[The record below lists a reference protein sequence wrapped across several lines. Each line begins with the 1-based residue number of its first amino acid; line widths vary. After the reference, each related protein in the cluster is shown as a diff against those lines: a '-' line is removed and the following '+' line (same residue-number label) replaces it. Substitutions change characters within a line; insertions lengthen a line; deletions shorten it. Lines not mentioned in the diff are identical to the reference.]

1 MGLDLP
7 PEAVTTLERC
17 TEGWIAGLQLAALA
31 LQGGTDASAFV
42 TAFSGTH
49 RYVLD
54 YLSDEVLA
62 RQPTPVQE
70 FLLHTAILERLSG
83 SLCDAVTGQAGSQA
97 LLEGLERAN
106 LFVVPLDDERGWY
119 RYHHL
124 FAEVLR
130 SHLRQREPTLVPQ
143 LHQRASAWYKQHD
156 LPAEVEPFTERER
169 EVLRLLVDGV
179 DGGGKS
185 AGRVPHCE
193 AKPMRNANGYNKLNA
208 RARATAWVRLSTPS
222 LPKMLLRCFL
232 TVPTETISAS
242 AIC

>member
-83 SLCDAVTGQAGSQA
+83 SLCDAVTGQAV
-97 LLEGLERAN
+97 RHCWK
-106 LFVVPLDDERGWY
+106 GWSAQICLWSPSTTSEAGTAITTCLP
-119 RYHHL
+119 RCCAVTCGRENPHW
-124 FAEVLR
+124 FPNCTNVLAPGT
-130 SHLRQREPTLVPQ
+130 SNMI
-143 LHQRASAWYKQHD
+143 
-156 LPAEVEPFTERER
+156 
-169 EVLRLLVDGV
+169 
-179 DGGGKS
+179 
-185 AGRVPHCE
+185 C
-193 AKPMRNANGYNKLNA
+193 
-208 RARATAWVRLSTPS
+208 
-222 LPKMLLRCFL
+222 LPKWSHSL
-232 TVPTETISAS
+232 SAS
-242 AIC
+242 VRCCGCWLMGLMVGEKAQGVYHTARRNR